1 MLEQDFSGGPVITNL
16 PANVGY
22 MGLIPGMGRFHMLR
36 GTKTQGP
43 PKPMWHNYWAHAL
56 EFESYNYWSPR
67 V

>member
-1 MLEQDFSGGPVITNL
+1 MLEQDFSGGPVIKNL

-43 PKPMWHNYWAHAL
+43 PKPM
-56 EFESYNYWSPR
+56 
-67 V
+67 